1 MTIIMNTGRVP
12 LQVGVIQIK
21 TGKKGS
27 MRVMGRGRHPLMAG
41 YKLDPNW
48 LALYGKNIKIRE
60 DTPVAKTASS
70 ANTPVVTQPVV
81 EKIVT
86 PVVTTPAKTVTPAP
100 TVATNKGATT

>member
-60 DTPVAKTASS
+60 DTPVAKTAST
-70 ANTPVVTQPVV
+70 NTPVVTQPVV

>member
-21 TGKKGS
+21 TGKKGT

-60 DTPVAKTASS
+60 NTPVAKTASS
-70 ANTPVVTQPVV
+70 PAVTQPVV

-100 TVATNKGATT
+100 TVSPTKGATT